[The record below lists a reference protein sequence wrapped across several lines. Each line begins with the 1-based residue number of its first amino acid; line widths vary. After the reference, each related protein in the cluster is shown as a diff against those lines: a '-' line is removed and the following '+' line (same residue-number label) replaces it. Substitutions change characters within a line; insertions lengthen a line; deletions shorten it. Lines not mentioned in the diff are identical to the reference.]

1 MDDTKFRLLDA
12 ARKVKENAYAPYSG
26 YKVGAAIVAEDGSVF
41 VGCNVENASYGL
53 TICAERNAL
62 ASLVAGGRRI
72 PVSIA
77 IVAKE
82 GMLCPPCGACRQA
95 LMEFNPELEIIL
107 ESQGGGIKVYK
118 LSEIL
123 PLSFSNKDIS

>member
-1 MDDTKFRLLDA
+1 MDDMKHRLINA
-12 ARKVKENAYAPYSG
+12 ARKVRDNAYAPYSG
-26 YKVGAAIVAEDGSVF
+26 FKVGAAIVAEDGRIF

-53 TICAERNAL
+53 TICAERNAI
-62 ASLVAGGRRI
+62 ASLVASGNRI

-82 GMLCPPCGACRQA
+82 GVICPPCGACRQA
-95 LMEFNPELEIIL
+95 LSEFNPELEIIM
-107 ESQGGGIKVYK
+107 ESQGNGFKVYK

-123 PLSFSNKDIS
+123 PLSFSTKDIS